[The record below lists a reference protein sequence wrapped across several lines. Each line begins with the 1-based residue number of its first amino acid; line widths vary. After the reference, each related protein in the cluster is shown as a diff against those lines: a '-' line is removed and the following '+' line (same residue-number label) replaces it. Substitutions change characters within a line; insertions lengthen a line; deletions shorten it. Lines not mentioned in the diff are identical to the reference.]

1 MQPHQWQLVPVHQV
15 HGSDELSVNTDE
27 IAELAGMGFVSLG
40 AAVAEKLGVSEGDG
54 VVVASG
60 GTEVSLEVRILQR
73 VAKNCIGFG
82 AGLCRNPAI
91 CRRAPGDSGGG

>member
-1 MQPHQWQLVPVHQV
+1 
-15 HGSDELSVNTDE
+15 
-27 IAELAGMGFVSLG
+27 MGFVSLG
-40 AAVAEKLGVSEGDG
+40 AAVADKLGVSEGDG

-82 AGLCRNPAI
+82 LGYAETLYLRAGSLATLAVDAQWQ
-91 CRRAPGDSGGG
+91 RRSAPVNRIR